1 MVAPQLFK
9 PPETAAVQETNSY
22 EVSIIMQEQK
32 IRVKLPSNQ
41 RKKFHEI

>member
-9 PPETAAVQETNSY
+9 PPETAAVQETNSH

-32 IRVKLPSNQ
+32 IRVKLPSTH